1 MTAPDKLLSF
11 TRAPSQAE
19 QSVRDGV
26 SLCLLR
32 RAALAQLMFE
42 YNAKLVRLIDGDT
55 MILDVDCGFNITVR
69 ERFRLSRV
77 NAPELMSISGMQ
89 ARTFVALQLQKA
101 TALKISSEKSRQ
113 EKFGRWLC
121 ELYFQTAETGDH
133 WQSLN
138 QLLLDT
144 NHAVPMKH

>member
-1 MTAPDKLLSF
+1 
-11 TRAPSQAE
+11 
-19 QSVRDGV
+19 
-26 SLCLLR
+26 
-32 RAALAQLMFE
+32 MFE
-42 YNAKLVRLIDGDT
+42 YNVQLVRLIDGDT
-55 MILDVDCGFNITVR
+55 LILDVDCGFNITVR

-77 NAPELMSISGMQ
+77 NAPELMTISGMQ
-89 ARTFVALQLQKA
+89 ARTFVGLQLTKA

-121 ELYFQTAETGDH
+121 ELYFQTADSGDH

-144 NHAVPMKH
+144 HHAVPMKH